1 MAASTHNQ
9 NRSWTLKERPPG
21 LVGPEHF
28 NWVTS
33 PMPEP
38 GPGQILVKS
47 LYFSCDPTQRGW
59 LHAEGGY
66 IAPVAIGEAMRA
78 GGVGQVV
85 ASNAPGFEPGDLI
98 QGTLAWSDFV
108 VVTPGAGLTPVTKVS
123 KDYPLTWNFSVFGLT
138 TLTAYFGLLHT
149 GEMKAGD
156 VVLVSGA
163 AGATGSV
170 VGQIAKIKGA
180 SKVIGIAGGAEKC
193 RWLVEEG
200 GFDAAIDYKKDD
212 IAFKIKE
219 HAPQGVDVFFDNVG
233 GDCLDA
239 ALMNLKAGSRVVICG
254 GISTGY
260 ASWSAPEGPKN
271 YMNLILHGA
280 AMKGFLVLHFMAE
293 FGKAMAE
300 IGQWVREGKLKVK
313 ETVVE
318 GLENAPAAL
327 QGLFTGKNLGK
338 MIIKVADPL

>member
-1 MAASTHNQ
+1 MSTQNHPQ

-33 PMPEP
+33 AIPEP
-38 GPGQILVKS
+38 GPGQVLIHS

-78 GGVGQVV
+78 GGIGQVMK
-85 ASNAPGFEPGDLI
+85 SNAPGFEPGDLV
-98 QGTLAWSDFV
+98 QGTLAWSDYV
-108 VVTPGAGLTPVTKVS
+108 VVDPKAGMTPLSKVS

-180 SKVIGIAGGAEKC
+180 SKVVGIAGGADKC
-193 RWLVEEG
+193 KWLVEEG
-200 GFDAAIDYKKDD
+200 GYDAAIDYKSDD
-212 IAFKIKE
+212 IAAKIKE
-219 HAPQGVDVFFDNVG
+219 FCPEGVDVFFDNVG
-233 GDCLDA
+233 GESLDA
-239 ALMNLKAGSRVVICG
+239 ALMNLRAGSRVVICG

-260 ASWSAPEGPKN
+260 ASWSAPTGPKN

-280 AMKGFLVLHFMAE
+280 TMKGFLVLHYMKD
-293 FGKAMAE
+293 FGTAMAE
-300 IGQWVREGKLKVK
+300 VGQWVKEGKLNVK

-318 GLENAPAAL
+318 GLENAPNAL

-338 MIIKVADPL
+338 MIIKVADPS